1 VVQPVKIGK
10 SSLCV
15 LIAFNSA
22 TCNGAQETKK
32 HYRANNLNKAYEVM
46 GHQKNGPILCKSM
59 MITIKT
65 IILIGDE
72 KIVPFLGKD
81 CFFRRCQAWSHW
93 WQVAAIIVVEYY
105 PTQEEHKFLL

>member
-1 VVQPVKIGK
+1 MVQPVKIGK

-46 GHQKNGPILCKSM
+46 GIQKKWPNSVQIH
-59 MITIKT
+59 
-65 IILIGDE
+65 DDHDQNHN
-72 KIVPFLGKD
+72 FD
-81 CFFRRCQAWSHW
+81 WR
-93 WQVAAIIVVEYY
+93 
-105 PTQEEHKFLL
+105 